1 MSKFSQNPDWKKHA
15 SNYVAKR
22 YFKEE
27 ERETYFADT
36 KLQMEAKLY
45 GEEYNKMNPP
55 KKVWM
60 LKQPFMFS
68 DALEPVLWDHSSVHS
83 TVVSDDRWLLI
94 RDYGEGCAQER
105 WVFRHSGLSRQA
117 TP

>member
-1 MSKFSQNPDWKKHA
+1 MRDAWVEVCGCVSEGECVQVGGCVLDSRLSRRKKLSKFSQNPDWKKHA

-55 KKVWM
+55 KKV
-60 LKQPFMFS
+60 
-68 DALEPVLWDHSSVHS
+68 
-83 TVVSDDRWLLI
+83 
-94 RDYGEGCAQER
+94 
-105 WVFRHSGLSRQA
+105 
-117 TP
+117 